1 MTLLKIQ
8 NLKLRISNSPLLLK
22 GVNLEIRAGE
32 IIGLVGESGSGK
44 SLTATAVMGLL
55 PQSAKAQGKIIF
67 NEQNLLALPEKQ
79 KRKMRGSKIA
89 MIFQEPLASLNPL
102 HNIGRQ
108 IMESIKVNNSNH
120 SKKQITIIMQQ
131 TLKSVGLTKEIAQQ
145 YPHQLSGGQRQ
156 RALIAMMTVNR
167 PQLLI
172 ADEPTTALDASLRL
186 QMLELLRKLCQE
198 HNTALLLITHDINMV
213 AAFAKKIYVMHQGK
227 ILEEGKTSKVLHK
240 PSHQWT
246 KKLLQARNLGK
257 PTSEKKGEA
266 ILKVK
271 SLRVRYPI
279 RKGILK
285 RIKGFTPALE
295 NTSFELREAET
306 LGILGESG
314 SGKSSLAM
322 AILRLLK
329 EDEWQGS
336 IDFAASSA
344 GRSADAKYIRLSDL
358 RGKELRAVR
367 PHTQMIFQ
375 DPFSSLNP
383 RFTIEESI
391 GEGLQFARK
400 IGAAERRELIKKV
413 MVEVN
418 LQHHLAFSYPNEL
431 SGGQRQRAAI
441 ARSLVMQPRLLV
453 LDEPTS
459 SLDSTVQLEIVDLL
473 RSLQKRRKLSYIFI
487 THDISLALAIS
498 HKVLVLKDGKTVEHG
513 ETKKILSKPSTP
525 YLKKL
530 LRAHSF
536 KDS

>member
-22 GVNLEIRAGE
+22 GVNLEIKAGE

-55 PQSAKAQGKIIF
+55 PQGAKVQGKIIF
-67 NEQNLLALPEKQ
+67 NEQDLLALSEKQ

-108 IMESIKVNNSNH
+108 IIEAIKANNSNH
-120 SKKQITIIMQQ
+120 SKEKITIIMQQ
-131 TLKSVGLTKEIAQQ
+131 TLSSVGLTKEIAQQ

-227 ILEEGKTSKVLHK
+227 ILEEGKTSKVLNK

-246 KKLLQARNLGK
+246 NKLLQASNLGK
-257 PTSEKKGEA
+257 PTSGKKGEA

-285 RIKGFTPALE
+285 RIKGFAPALE

-329 EDEWQGS
+329 EDEWQGN
-336 IDFAASSA
+336 IDFAINNT
-344 GRSADAKYIRLSDL
+344 GCPADAKYIRLTDL
-358 RGKELRAVR
+358 RGKELRAIR
-367 PHTQMIFQ
+367 PQMQMIFQ

-391 GEGLQFARK
+391 GEGLQFVSKVSAP
-400 IGAAERRELIKKV
+400 ERRELIKKV
-413 MVEVN
+413 MAEVN
-418 LQHHLAFSYPNEL
+418 LKHHLASSYPNEL

-473 RSLQKRRKLSYIFI
+473 RALQKRRKLSYIFI
-487 THDISLALAIS
+487 THDINLALAIS
-498 HKVLVLKDGKTVEHG
+498 HKVLVLKEGKTVESG
-513 ETKKILSKPSTP
+513 ETKKTLSKPSTP

-536 KDS
+536 KDA